1 MDVTVARTFLAAA
14 ATGSFVA
21 AAKRVNASPPT
32 VTERIKQL
40 EHLLDVRLFDRD
52 KRGCRLTPAGRR
64 LIEPMQSF
72 VRIWEQARARAAM
85 PVRFER
91 SIRVGGQH
99 ALWPSFLIPWLQEVR
114 ETFPQIAFRATA
126 AAPAQLNRAIEDGD
140 LDIAFLYAPVRLKG
154 VRIEEIAR
162 DRLILVTA
170 DLGSNWQDNFVR
182 VDWGESAKA
191 ELTARLGEF
200 PAPGLELDLGVL
212 AIDWIV
218 ETRASGYVPERLAW
232 RYLKSGTL
240 TAIADAP
247 TMAFSPF
254 VCWRSSLDKEIAT
267 RLVERAK
274 WHLDELAR

>member
-72 VRIWEQARARAAM
+72 VRIWEQARTRAAM

-99 ALWPSFLIPWLQEVR
+99 ALWPSLLIPWLQEVR
-114 ETFPQIAFRATA
+114 EAFPEIAFRATA
-126 AAPAQLNRAIEDGD
+126 AAPAQLNRAIEDGE

-154 VRIEEIAR
+154 LRIEEIAR

-170 DLGSNWQDNFVR
+170 DQTSSWEDNFVR
-182 VDWGESAKA
+182 IDWGETARA

-212 AIDWIV
+212 SIDWIV
-218 ETRASGYVPERLAW
+218 ETRASGYVPERLAA
-232 RYLKSGTL
+232 RYLKEGTL

-247 TMAFSPF
+247 SMAFSPF
-254 VCWRSSLDKEIAT
+254 VCWRSSLDKEIAA
-267 RLVERAK
+267 RLVSQAK
-274 WHLDELAR
+274 WHMDQLRR